1 MFHHY
6 LIIAFRNLL
15 RNKFQSL
22 FTIVGLSVAF
32 FCFGICA
39 YFVHGWLTIDDYYAN
54 RDRTIELRQEENVM
68 GILEEQFDKVIQH
81 FPEEIEAICIFSK
94 GEDRVYKYRDVE
106 LDPFPVINCD
116 TTLRHIFAPRLL
128 AGSWIAAETMPNSML
143 LTERYAIQLFGSPE
157 EAIGQQITQWVRID
171 PYGTDGDNEIKKRN
185 FTVQAVVENLP
196 YNNSIDAFCDLGA
209 WIMNDEGGLQTRGG
223 YIYTNRILLREGTD
237 FDLFAKRLKEAHIKH
252 SEHTFDHG
260 VPYVRYIEAYW
271 PGDID
276 TLFGSHTQFI
286 VALALI
292 LLPGVLILLSALS
305 NFFHLLISSIMLRR
319 REYALRR
326 AHGAHTL
333 DLWKMLSVQI
343 VVTML
348 LVGGGS
354 MLIIQLCTSMLQF
367 NENGRLIAMLD
378 TNELLRQSAQHLA
391 ILLLIGFVVAWLAV
405 ARFRHDSLQESLK
418 TSTGHRPG
426 RHVMRNVLMGL
437 QMSIGFLFLILLTA
451 LILFVRDMEKSYL
464 PWLSDKEKQTII
476 EVPCDYKDMKKTRSL
491 KSDVEAI
498 PSVTELL
505 LDSWG
510 GQLLSHG
517 YKQIPALNPAGDT
530 IQTNEVVLVKD
541 YLNFVHVPLLE
552 GRLPETPNEIVVDPL
567 FIQQHHLG
575 VGEQIDVLIYLCKSW
590 TSTDGKFPNMTDG
603 VVRFTIVGVIDNL
616 LAKSRIH
623 NNGVWRKMNCYYKFF
638 EDQFDTSNKLVVK
651 CHPDKVDETRRALND
666 IMHRHGIWPQ
676 DRVEKMPTLNES
688 LIKYNKPIYQLID
701 LCWLFAA
708 IAIVITLLSVYS
720 AITMDTTAR
729 RKEMVIRKI
738 NGAKAHHI
746 ALWFGR
752 LYILLLGVSAA
763 ITFPLTYILFLCIN
777 TGERFIGGDTA
788 AYALLFYFAI
798 LLCMTLFVALTIGV
812 QIWRIARIQ
821 PAQIVKEE

>member
-1 MFHHY
+1 MFRHY
-6 LIIAFRNLL
+6 LIIAFRNLM

-22 FTIVGLSVAF
+22 FTIVGLAVAF

-39 YFVHGWLTIDDYYAN
+39 YFVHGWLTMDEYYEN
-54 RDRTIELRQEENVM
+54 HDRTIELRQEENVW
-68 GILEEQFDKVIQH
+68 GISAEQFQEVKQL

-94 GEDRVYKYRDVE
+94 GEDRVYKYGDME
-106 LDPFPVINCD
+106 LDPFPVMNCD
-116 TTLRHIFAPRLL
+116 TTLRQIFAPRLL

-171 PYGTDGDNEIKKRN
+171 PYDTDVNNEIKKRN
-185 FTVQAVVENLP
+185 YTVQAVVENLP
-196 YNNSIDAFCDLGA
+196 YNNSLDAFCDLGA
-209 WIMNDEGGLQTRGG
+209 WIMNDEGGFQQRGG
-223 YIYTNRILLREGTD
+223 FVYKNRILLRQGTD
-237 FDLFAKRLKEAHIKH
+237 YDLFAQRLKEAHIQHAKD
-252 SEHTFDHG
+252 SYSRR
-260 VPYVRYIEAYW
+260 VPHIKYIEAYW
-271 PGDID
+271 PGDLE
-276 TLFGSHTQFI
+276 TKFGSYSQFVLLI
-286 VALALI
+286 AII

-451 LILFVRDMEKSYL
+451 LTLFVRDMENSYL
-464 PWLSDKEKQTII
+464 PWLSNEEKQSII
-476 EVPCDYKDMKKTRSL
+476 EVPCDFRDRTKMKSL
-491 KSDVEAI
+491 KADVEAI

-505 LDSWG
+505 YDVWG
-510 GQLLSHG
+510 GQNLAQG
-517 YKQIPALNPAGDT
+517 YMNVPALNPAGDT
-530 IQTNEVVLVKD
+530 IRTNEVVLVKD
-541 YLNFVHVPLLE
+541 YLKFVHVPLLE

-567 FIQQHHLG
+567 FIEMHHLSIG
-575 VGEQIDVLIYLCKSW
+575 DQIDVLANLCSSW
-590 TSTDGKFPNMTDG
+590 TSVDGTFTDYTNG
-603 VVRFTIVGVIDNL
+603 VVRFTIVGVIDNI
-616 LAKSRIH
+616 LAKSRIQ
-623 NNGVWRKMNCYYKFF
+623 NNGERRKMNCYYKFF
-638 EDQFDTSNKLVVK
+638 EDQFDTGNKLVVK
-651 CHPDKVDETRRALND
+651 CQPDKVDETRRALND
-666 IMHRHGIWPQ
+666 IMHQHGIWPQ

-688 LIKYNKPIYQLID
+688 LIKYNKPIYQFID
-701 LCWLFAA
+701 LGWLFTA

-746 ALWFGR
+746 ALWFGK
-752 LYILLLGVSAA
+752 LYVILLGVSAA
-763 ITFPLTYILFLCIN
+763 ITFPLTYILFLYIN
-777 TGERFIGGDTA
+777 TGERFVCRETA
-788 AYALLFYFAI
+788 AYDLLFYFAI

-821 PAQIVKEE
+821 PAEIVKEE

>member
-1 MFHHY
+1 MFRHY
-6 LIIAFRNLL
+6 LIIAFRNLM

-22 FTIVGLSVAF
+22 FTIVGLAVAF

-39 YFVHGWLTIDDYYAN
+39 YFVHGWLTMDEYYAN

-106 LDPFPVINCD
+106 LDPFPVMNCD
-116 TTLRHIFAPRLL
+116 TTLRLIFAPRLL
-128 AGSWIAAETMPNSML
+128 AGSWMAAETMPNSML

-157 EAIGQQITQWVRID
+157 EAIGQQITQWVRVN
-171 PYGTDGDNEIKKRN
+171 PYDTDGDNEIKKRN

-196 YNNSIDAFCDLGA
+196 YNNSIDAFGDLGA

-223 YIYTNRILLREGTD
+223 YIYTNRILLRKGTD

-305 NFFHLLISSIMLRR
+305 NFFHLLISSILLRR

-354 MLIIQLCTSMLQF
+354 MLIIQLCASMMHISNDGQLM
-367 NENGRLIAMLD
+367 AMLD
-378 TNELLRQSAQHLA
+378 TNELLWQSAQHLA

-405 ARFRHDSLQESLK
+405 ARFRRDSLQESLK

-426 RHVMRNVLMGL
+426 RHVLRNVLMGT
-437 QMSIGFLFLILLTA
+437 QMSIGFLFLILLAA
-451 LILFVRDMEKSYL
+451 LILFGRDMENNYL
-464 PWLSDKEKQTII
+464 PWLSKEEKQTII
-476 EVPCDYKDMKKTRSL
+476 AVPCDWKDMKKTRSI
-491 KSDVEAI
+491 KADVEAI
-498 PSVTELL
+498 PSVTGLL
-505 LDSWG
+505 CDYWG
-510 GQLLSHG
+510 GHDIVHG
-517 YKQIPALNPAGDT
+517 YRSTLALNPAGDT
-530 IQTNEVVLVKD
+530 IRTHELVLVKD
-541 YLNFVHVPLLE
+541 YLKFVHVPLLE

-567 FIQQHHLG
+567 FVEQHHLSIG
-575 VGEQIDVLIYLCKSW
+575 DQMDVLASLMGGWI
-590 TSTDGKFPNMTDG
+590 STDGKLPDFQDGKIPNL
-603 VVRFTIVGVIDNL
+603 RFTIVGVIDNI
-616 LAKSRIH
+616 LAKSQFMT
-623 NNGVWRKMNCYYKFF
+623 NGPRSRLNCYYRFYD
-638 EDQFDTSNKLVVK
+638 ERCDQLVVK
-651 CHPDKVDETRRALND
+651 CAPDKITETRQALND

-676 DRVEKMPTLNES
+676 DRFEKMPTLYES
-688 LIKYNKPIYQLID
+688 IKKRSEMIYQIID
-701 LCWLFAA
+701 LGWLFTA

-729 RKEMVIRKI
+729 RKEMAIRKI

-763 ITFPLTYILFLCIN
+763 ITFPGTYILFLNIN

-788 AYALLFYFAI
+788 AYALLFYLAI

-821 PAQIVKEE
+821 PAEIVKEE

>member
-6 LIIAFRNLL
+6 LIIAFRNLM
-15 RNKFQSL
+15 RNKVQSL

-39 YFVHGWLTIDDYYAN
+39 YFVHGLLTMDEYYEN
-54 RDRTIELRQEENVM
+54 HDRAIEFRQEEDVM
-68 GILEEQFDKVIQH
+68 GIDAEQFDVVQQY

-94 GEDRVYKYRDVE
+94 GEDRVYKYGDME
-106 LDPFPVINCD
+106 LDPFPVMNCD

-128 AGSWIAAETMPNSML
+128 AGSWMAAETMPNSML

-171 PYGTDGDNEIKKRN
+171 PYDKDGDNEIKKRN
-185 FTVQAVVENLP
+185 YTVQAVVENLP
-196 YNNSIDAFCDLGA
+196 YNNSLDAFCDLGA
-209 WIMNDEGGLQTRGG
+209 WIMNDEGGFQQRGG
-223 YIYTNRILLREGTD
+223 FVYKNRILLRQGTD
-237 FDLFAKRLKEAHIKH
+237 YDLFAQRLKEAHIKH

-286 VALALI
+286 EALVLI

-305 NFFHLLISSIMLRR
+305 NFFHLLISSILLRR

-367 NENGRLIAMLD
+367 SENGRLIAMLD
-378 TNELLRQSAQHLA
+378 TNELLRQSTQHLA

-405 ARFRHDSLQESLK
+405 ARFRRDSLQESLK

-426 RHVMRNVLMGL
+426 RHVLRNVLMGT
-437 QMSIGFLFLILLTA
+437 QMSIGFLFLILLAA
-451 LILFVRDMEKSYL
+451 LILFVRHMENNYL
-464 PWLSDKEKQTII
+464 PWLSDEEKQTFIA
-476 EVPCDYKDMKKTRSL
+476 VPCDWKDMKKTRSI
-491 KSDVEAI
+491 KADVEAI

-505 LDSWG
+505 CDYWG
-510 GQLLSHG
+510 GHDIVHG
-517 YKQIPALNPAGDT
+517 YRSALALNPAGDT
-530 IQTNEVVLVKD
+530 IRTHELVLVKD
-541 YLNFVHVPLLE
+541 YLKFVHVPLLE
-552 GRLPETPNEIVVDPL
+552 GRLPEAPNEIVVDPL
-567 FIQQHHLG
+567 FVEQHHLG
-575 VGEQIDVLIYLCKSW
+575 IGDQMDVLASLMGGWI
-590 TSTDGKFPNMTDG
+590 STDGKLPDFQDGKIPNL
-603 VVRFTIVGVIDNL
+603 RFTIVGVIDNL
-616 LAKSRIH
+616 LAKSQFLSNSARS
-623 NNGVWRKMNCYYKFF
+623 RLNCYYRFYD
-638 EDQFDTSNKLVVK
+638 ERCDQLAVK
-651 CHPDKVDETRRALND
+651 CAPDKITETRQALND
-666 IMHRHGIWPQ
+666 IMHSHGIWPQ
-676 DRVEKMPTLNES
+676 DRFEKMPTLYESIKKRNEM
-688 LIKYNKPIYQLID
+688 LYQIID
-701 LCWLFAA
+701 LGWLFTA

-720 AITMDTTAR
+720 AITMDTTYR
-729 RKEMVIRKI
+729 RKEMAIRKI

-763 ITFPLTYILFLCIN
+763 ITFPVTYILFLNIN